1 MIGHFKLKNGFIL
14 LFLSCI
20 WSTAQAQS
28 GTRYAFVNMEY
39 IFSCIPDY
47 AKAQQELDDYSQK
60 LQADI
65 DAVYAEIAEMQSR
78 YNADKVF
85 LTPSMREDREK
96 EIAAKENKVQEL
108 TAKYEALPKD
118 IHWHMIGHLQTNKVK
133 YIIDKAELIHSVDS
147 LKLAETIEK
156 EAAKHD
162 LIADILVEVNVAEEE
177 SKFGMKME
185 EVIPFVEKVS
195 AFPHVRVRG
204 LMTIAPFVED
214 PEENR
219 SIFADLHKLY
229 IDIKKKNHDN
239 DTVSVLSMGMTND
252 YEVAIEEGATMVR
265 VGTGI
270 FGARN
275 YVV

>member
-1 MIGHFKLKNGFIL
+1 MLKDQLQEAEKRI
-14 LFLSCI
+14 
-20 WSTAQAQS
+20 QAACDRAGRKREEVTLIAVSKTKPVETLQEAYDL
-28 GTRYAFVNMEY
+28 GVR
-39 IFSCIPDY
+39 IFG
-47 AKAQQELDDYSQK
+47 
-60 LQADI
+60 
-65 DAVYAEIAEMQSR
+65 
-78 YNADKVF
+78 
-85 LTPSMREDREK
+85 
-96 EIAAKENKVQEL
+96 ENKVQEL

>member
-1 MIGHFKLKNGFIL
+1 MLKDQLQEVEKRI
-14 LFLSCI
+14 
-20 WSTAQAQS
+20 QAACDRAGRKREEVTLIAVSKTKPVETLQEAYDL
-28 GTRYAFVNMEY
+28 GVR
-39 IFSCIPDY
+39 IFG
-47 AKAQQELDDYSQK
+47 
-60 LQADI
+60 
-65 DAVYAEIAEMQSR
+65 
-78 YNADKVF
+78 
-85 LTPSMREDREK
+85 
-96 EIAAKENKVQEL
+96 ENKVQEL

-162 LIADILVEVNVAEEE
+162 LIAHILVEVNVAEEE

>member
-1 MIGHFKLKNGFIL
+1 MLKDQVQEVEKRI
-14 LFLSCI
+14 
-20 WSTAQAQS
+20 QAACDRAGRKREEVTLIAVSKTKPVETLQEAYDL
-28 GTRYAFVNMEY
+28 GVR
-39 IFSCIPDY
+39 IFG
-47 AKAQQELDDYSQK
+47 
-60 LQADI
+60 
-65 DAVYAEIAEMQSR
+65 
-78 YNADKVF
+78 
-85 LTPSMREDREK
+85 
-96 EIAAKENKVQEL
+96 ENKVQEL